1 MRGLATVARW
11 EALVFLAG
19 CFVVLAWKFMRGR
32 NPFHQLLSGDRA
44 DGTVYLSS
52 GRIQLLLVT
61 TVFSVQY
68 VRQLFHATG
77 VFPHLWAG
85 YLWALAGSQALYL
98 LGKTHAI
105 IFNSSIFHRTKG
117 DPERRDS

>member
-1 MRGLATVARW
+1 M
-11 EALVFLAG
+11 
-19 CFVVLAWKFMRGR
+19 
-32 NPFHQLLSGDRA
+32 LSGDRR
-44 DGTVYLSS
+44 DGTVYLSP
-52 GRIQLLLVT
+52 GRVQLLLVT
-61 TVFSVQY
+61 TAFSVLY
-68 VRQLFHATG
+68 VRQLFQTTG

-85 YLWALAGSQALYL
+85 YLWALAGSQAFYL